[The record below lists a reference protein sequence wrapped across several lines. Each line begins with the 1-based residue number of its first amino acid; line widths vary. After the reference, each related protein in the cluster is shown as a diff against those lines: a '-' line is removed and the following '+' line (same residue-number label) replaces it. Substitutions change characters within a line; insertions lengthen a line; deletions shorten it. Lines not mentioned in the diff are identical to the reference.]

1 MKKTTLIMIVA
12 GLLVLITSLITY
24 FQVARQSQKTE
35 LNTVSSSPV
44 PSTDRSTDPN
54 DGMVTDPA
62 TEKTDTLPEQPPRF
76 TLFSAPQMTIRVP
89 REWSAQRKETD
100 QTNRILIQT
109 PHTYTPQPASIL
121 IEYGRSYEPQEAPPI
136 YTTKTIIID
145 NKRVV
150 YSAGRRVLP
159 PLDRRGTQGRTL
171 QERLMTGK
179 SNGQSFAISAT
190 YFSEEPI
197 DALDKQLFE
206 IMSSIRFD
214 RSQ

>member
-1 MKKTTLIMIVA
+1 MIVA

-35 LNTVSSSPV
+35 LNTVSSSPA

-62 TEKTDTLPEQPPRF
+62 TEKTDTLPWQPPRF

-109 PHTYTPQPASIL
+109 PQTYTPQPASIL
-121 IEYGRSYEPQEAPPI
+121 IEYGRSYEPQEAPPSI
-136 YTTKTIIID
+136 
-145 NKRVV
+145 
-150 YSAGRRVLP
+150 P
-159 PLDRRGTQGRTL
+159 PRQ
-171 QERLMTGK
+171 
-179 SNGQSFAISAT
+179 
-190 YFSEEPI
+190 
-197 DALDKQLFE
+197 
-206 IMSSIRFD
+206 
-214 RSQ
+214 